1 MTDSID
7 VKFIIYVIMD
17 AIFYSEPKNRILQ
30 LTPMTN
36 KESNKTTETTIE
48 DATKFNSETHQVISL

>member
-1 MTDSID
+1 MMDSID
-7 VKFIIYVIMD
+7 VKFIIYVIMN

-30 LTPMTN
+30 LIPMTN

-48 DATKFNSETHQVISL
+48 DTTKSKRETH